1 MKLNTQL
8 NIFIIEDNKMFA
20 LMLKNELIKFLESQ
34 NYHIHT
40 FNRAEESESYLK
52 LMPDLVLI
60 DYHLDGNDQNAM
72 DGLSAIEM
80 IRKIS
85 PDTDFVMITNDLETE
100 LFLKAK
106 QLNIYDYLTKSTNV
120 PFKLNL
126 TINQWLKWK
135 KLA

>member
-60 DYHLDGNDQNAM
+60 EIGRAH
-72 DGLSAIEM
+72 
-80 IRKIS
+80 
-85 PDTDFVMITNDLETE
+85 V
-100 LFLKAK
+100 
-106 QLNIYDYLTKSTNV
+106 
-120 PFKLNL
+120 
-126 TINQWLKWK
+126 
-135 KLA
+135 